1 MPESLQDQVAVV
13 TGASSGIGLAIAQ
26 ALAAEG
32 AQLVLGARSQP
43 KLDEAVAT
51 LGGAAVAVRTDVT
64 DTADVEALIGTA
76 IERHGRID
84 ILIANAGVYTGGDFA
99 DADPAELLGLIDTN
113 VGGIVRTVHAA
124 LGHMIPAG
132 TGNIVITSSVSGHQ
146 VIAWEP
152 VYSASKHAVH
162 ALAHGIRRQLI
173 GTGVRIGSVAP
184 GVVLNDLWKVTDAA
198 AVAAGVAAGTGLRSQ
213 DVADAVLYMLTR
225 PSHVNIRDLVIL
237 PVNQEIWGL
246 ADDLGEEYH
255 ASISAHSPMSR
266 ARHHRHRGGP
276 EPTYHGSG
284 ARIPGQTGHHVHRVR
299 DKSFRPVINVTH
311 DAHVAVVR
319 PEEAGP
325 APC

>member
-1 MPESLQDQVAVV
+1 MPESLRGQVAVV
-13 TGASSGIGLAIAQ
+13 TGASSGIGLAIAR
-26 ALAAEG
+26 ALVAEG

-43 KLDEAVAT
+43 KLDAAVAS
-51 LGGAAVAVRTDVT
+51 LGEGAIAVRTDVT
-64 DTADVEALIGTA
+64 DTADVGALIGTA

-84 ILIANAGVYTGGDFA
+84 ILIANAGVYAGGDFA

-124 LGHMIPAG
+124 LRHMVPAG
-132 TGNIVITSSVSGHQ
+132 SGNIVITSSVSGHQ

-198 AVAAGVAAGTGLRSQ
+198 AVAAGVAAGTGLRSE

-237 PVNQEIWGL
+237 PVNQEI
-246 ADDLGEEYH
+246 
-255 ASISAHSPMSR
+255 
-266 ARHHRHRGGP
+266 
-276 EPTYHGSG
+276 
-284 ARIPGQTGHHVHRVR
+284 
-299 DKSFRPVINVTH
+299 
-311 DAHVAVVR
+311 
-319 PEEAGP
+319 
-325 APC
+325 